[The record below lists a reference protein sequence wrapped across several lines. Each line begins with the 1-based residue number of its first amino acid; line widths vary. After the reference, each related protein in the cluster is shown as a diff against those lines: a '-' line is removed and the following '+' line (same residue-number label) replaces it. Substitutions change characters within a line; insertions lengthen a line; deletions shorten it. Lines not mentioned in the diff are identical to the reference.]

1 MSCALALNSLM
12 MNVVA
17 GMILGEKQPLSAVS
31 CSRPTNAGSKEHVLA
46 GHVRGAYGEL
56 ATT

>member
-1 MSCALALNSLM
+1 M